1 MGLKREG
8 NCLFIFARVC
18 RGWRKAQL
26 KVGGPLRT
34 RVESD
39 VLLPGQAELAKW
51 ALAEGCPRKR
61 QFYTTNMAHE
71 AALYGHRELVQWL
84 CGEGGFAM
92 DEKVVMNAAGA
103 GDLELVRWLR
113 ANGCPLDATASAFA
127 GMKGRLEVLQ
137 WLAAEGCP
145 LDSRMCHHAVEGG
158 HVEVLRWARE
168 KGCPWTAFTRDQAA
182 ELGYTDDYG
191 NLVASPWSA

>member
-1 MGLKREG
+1 MSWL
-8 NCLFIFARVC
+8 
-18 RGWRKAQL
+18 
-26 KVGGPLRT
+26 
-34 RVESD
+34 
-39 VLLPGQAELAKW
+39 
-51 ALAEGCPRKR
+51 LAEGCPRQMKSSGGF
-61 QFYTTNMAHE
+61 QTMAHW
-71 AALYGHRELVQWL
+71 AARYGHRELVQWL

-145 LDSRMCHHAVEGG
+145 WDADTCIYALDEG

-168 KGCPWTAFTRDQAA
+168 NGAPWYAETRDWAA
-182 ELGYTDDYG
+182 EELGYTDDFG
-191 NLVASPWSA
+191 NLVA